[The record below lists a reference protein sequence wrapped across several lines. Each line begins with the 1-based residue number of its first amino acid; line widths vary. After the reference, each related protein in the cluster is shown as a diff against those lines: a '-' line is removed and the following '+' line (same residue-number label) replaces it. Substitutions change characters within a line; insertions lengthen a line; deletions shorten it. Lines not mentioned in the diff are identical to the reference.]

1 MNRYRRKELDSIIK
15 TLGALYYEL
24 EDLSSKETDAYEN
37 LPESLQQAQKGE
49 MILEAA
55 DRQSNRVLYDFYKGV
70 FYEENYQWSSL

>member
-55 DRQSNRVLYDFYKGV
+55 DNINNDCEAI
-70 FYEENYQWSSL
+70 EEVITFIENAMEC

>member
-49 MILEAA
+49 KIFEAA
-55 DRQSNRVLYDFYKGV
+55 DNINNACEAI
-70 FYEENYQWSSL
+70 EEVITFIENAMEC

>member
-49 MILEAA
+49 MILVDAVNINNACEAI
-55 DRQSNRVLYDFYKGV
+55 
-70 FYEENYQWSSL
+70 EEVITFIENAMEC

>member
-55 DRQSNRVLYDFYKGV
+55 DNINNACEAI
-70 FYEENYQWSSL
+70 EEVITFIENAMEC